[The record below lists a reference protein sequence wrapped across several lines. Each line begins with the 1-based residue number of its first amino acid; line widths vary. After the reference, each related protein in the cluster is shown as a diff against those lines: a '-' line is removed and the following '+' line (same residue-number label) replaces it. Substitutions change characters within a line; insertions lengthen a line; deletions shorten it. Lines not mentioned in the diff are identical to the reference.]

1 MGEYIYTT
9 LEGDTWDMIALD
21 FYDDEFLIAP
31 LMEHNPALAQYAVF
45 PAGIELQVPLIEQ
58 SAASSLPPWR
68 R

>member
-31 LMEHNPALAQYAVF
+31 LMEQ
-45 PAGIELQVPLIEQ
+45 ELISTPL
-58 SAASSLPPWR
+58 
-68 R
+68 